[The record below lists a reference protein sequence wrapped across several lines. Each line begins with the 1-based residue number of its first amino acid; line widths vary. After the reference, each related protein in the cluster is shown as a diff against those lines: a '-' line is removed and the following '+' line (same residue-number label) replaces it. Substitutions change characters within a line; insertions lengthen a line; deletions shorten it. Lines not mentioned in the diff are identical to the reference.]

1 MEVGRARAGAWQ
13 SVADASLE
21 GGVSRRR
28 ANADA
33 QPRPGQLIKLLVDKL
48 QSDDKLVMAA
58 RGQNDARV
66 PALERYGQ
74 VMLRLRAAEP

>member
-13 SVADASLE
+13 SVANASLE

-28 ANADA
+28 AIADA
-33 QPRPGQLIKLLVDKL
+33 QPPRSAIKLLIEKL
-48 QSDDKLVMAA
+48 AIVEKLAMAA

>member
-13 SVADASLE
+13 SVANASLE

-28 ANADA
+28 AIASTRS
-33 QPRPGQLIKLLVDKL
+33 PPGQLIKLVVDKL
-48 QSDDKLVMAA
+48 QSDDELVMAA

>member
-1 MEVGRARAGAWQ
+1 M
-13 SVADASLE
+13 
-21 GGVSRRR
+21 
-28 ANADA
+28 
-33 QPRPGQLIKLLVDKL
+33 LIEKLAIVEKL
-48 QSDDKLVMAA
+48 AMAA